1 MGIAQVD
8 IHIENKVR
16 DLLNHARDGKI
27 CTNLLCVLH
36 IAATAGLQVTAVR
49 CSIDRRNV
57 ENGKFSG
64 FRHRLAQL
72 IAGVHQPP
80 LFVRPRPIHFAL
92 QAGIDQFEVEHSDF
106 ERIGMCRR

>member
-16 DLLNHARDGKI
+16 DLLNHARDGEI
-27 CTNLLCVLH
+27 RTNLLCVLH
-36 IAATAGLQVTAVR
+36 VATATGLQVTAVR

-64 FRHRLAQL
+64 FRQR
-72 IAGVHQPP
+72 
-80 LFVRPRPIHFAL
+80 FA
-92 QAGIDQFEVEHSDF
+92 
-106 ERIGMCRR
+106 